1 MLNRI
6 KLVIFI
12 LSVSLGAVVGQQNDN
27 SPYSRFGIGD
37 MADNNFNHV
46 RQMGGLG
53 ASYIDAYHIN
63 IVNPASY
70 AFLNATAFDI
80 GVFAKGTLLKDK
92 NHENRIWTGNLDY
105 LSLAFPLTNPI
116 NAVYDGVK
124 RKYKWAMNITLKPN
138 SNVDYNIAN
147 TDSTSIGKPF
157 VRNYYGSGGSYKL
170 LLGNAV
176 NYKKFALGLNMG
188 YLFGNLKYERN
199 VIFDKADYA
208 YSDYYA
214 NDYNIRGFIWNAGLI
229 YTDILNKGEIEQK
242 KIAPI
247 KRISAGLHFNTASS
261 FSTLYN
267 INHFLIQELLSQYNK
282 VDTVNIVSDIR
293 GKGKLPAEVGV
304 GFTYYSGEKHAIGL
318 NYTRTMWSSY
328 FNDASREVKGSL
340 SDVNRISAGGYY
352 RPDYKSYD
360 SYFKRVYYRYG
371 MYYTTDPK
379 RINGDAVNSFGVT
392 MGVGMPFVYQRK
404 ITTVNLGITAGTRG
418 INAPINEKFVKFSLG
433 VTFND
438 DEWFLKRK
446 YN

>member
-6 KLVIFI
+6 KLIIFI

-80 GVFAKGTLLKDK
+80 GVFAKGTVLKDK
-92 NHENRIWTGNLDY
+92 NHKNSIWTGNLDY

-176 NYKKFALGLNMG
+176 NYKKFSLGLNMG

-199 VIFDKADYA
+199 IIFDKSEFA

-328 FNDASREVKGSL
+328 FNDASGEVKGSL

-379 RINGDAVNSFGVT
+379 QINGDAVKSFGVT

-404 ITTVNLGITAGTRG
+404 ISTVNLGLTAGTRG
-418 INAPINEKFVKFSLG
+418 INAPINEKFIKFSLG
-433 VTFND
+433 VSFND

>member
-6 KLVIFI
+6 RLVIFI
-12 LSVSLGAVVGQQNDN
+12 FSVSLGAVVGQQNDN

-92 NHENRIWTGNLDY
+92 DHKNSIWTGNLDY

-157 VRNYYGSGGSYKL
+157 VRNYHGSGGSYKL

-188 YLFGNLKYERN
+188 YLFGNLRYERN
-199 VIFDKADYA
+199 IIFDKADYA

-293 GKGKLPAEVGV
+293 GKGKLPAELGV

-328 FNDASREVKGSL
+328 YNDASGEVKGSL

-379 RINGDAVNSFGVT
+379 QINGDAVKSFGVT

-404 ITTVNLGITAGTRG
+404 ITTVNLGVTAGTRG

-433 VTFND
+433 VSFND